1 MSNRERRSLTA
12 EIQAN
17 DEGKFRGLAA
27 VFDKPSQDLGGF
39 VEYIDRRAFD
49 GVLANNPDV
58 VAVWNHN
65 ENDLLGRTS
74 SGTLRL
80 WTTDEGLHYELDAPD
95 TTLGR
100 DLRALAA
107 RGDVTGSSFAF
118 TVSEDAWEKRD
129 GGKVRRVLSIDRLF
143 DVSLVS
149 TPAYPDASVALRS
162 LQQFEEQEEQ
172 AEGKKEPSLAYLRS
186 IASSKAAAARAVAE
200 LTRTPRE

>member
-1 MSNRERRSLTA
+1 M
-12 EIQAN
+12 
-17 DEGKFRGLAA
+17 
-27 VFDKPSQDLGGF
+27 
-39 VEYIDRRAFD
+39 
-49 GVLANNPDV
+49 
-58 VAVWNHN
+58 
-65 ENDLLGRTS
+65 
-74 SGTLRL
+74 

-118 TVSEDAWEKRD
+118 TVSEDSWEKRD

-186 IASSKAAAARAVAE
+186 IASSKAAAARAAAE

>member
-12 EIQAN
+12 EVQAN
-17 DEGKFRGLAA
+17 DEGKFSGLAA
-27 VFDKPSQDLGGF
+27 VFGKPSQDLGGF

-49 GVLANNPDV
+49 GVLANSPDV

-118 TVSEDAWEKRD
+118 TVDEDAWEKRD
-129 GGKVRRVLSIDRLF
+129 GIKVRRVLSIGRLF

-162 LQQFEEQEEQ
+162 LQQFEEQ
-172 AEGKKEPSLAYLRS
+172 AEGKKEPSLVYLRS
-186 IASSKAAAARAVAE
+186 IASSKAAAARALAE